1 MFFAEA
7 KELVVSVF
15 AGAVIEIIVAIFAT
29 GAVGLVRADVVVV
42 APVVDTVAAAIEF
55 LTIRARGD
63 TLSVFEDRAS
73 LTFATAV
80 ADQDLIGG
88 TGTFVLAGRA
98 GLGCDQ
104 ITRARVAHNRDT
116 LSVFEFGSSLTLAI
130 AVADQDLIG
139 GTGTFVLAGRAG
151 RGWDQLARARKA
163 AGGFA
168 GDGQL
173 RASIQAQI
181 GYTRSRGTG
190 GLNINVQVCTRSS
203 QLGAASSR
211 RGPRKVKRSFA

>member
-1 MFFAEA
+1 M
-7 KELVVSVF
+7 
-15 AGAVIEIIVAIFAT
+15 
-29 GAVGLVRADVVVV
+29 GLVRADVVVV

-80 ADQDLIGG
+80 TDQDLIGG
-88 TGTFVLAGRA
+88 TGTFVLASRA

-104 ITRARVAHNRDT
+104 
-116 LSVFEFGSSLTLAI
+116 LT
-130 AVADQDLIG
+130 
-139 GTGTFVLAGRAG
+139 
-151 RGWDQLARARKA
+151 RARKA

-190 GLNINVQVCTRSS
+190 GLNINVQVRTRSS

-211 RGPRKVKRSFA
+211 RGPGKVKRSFA